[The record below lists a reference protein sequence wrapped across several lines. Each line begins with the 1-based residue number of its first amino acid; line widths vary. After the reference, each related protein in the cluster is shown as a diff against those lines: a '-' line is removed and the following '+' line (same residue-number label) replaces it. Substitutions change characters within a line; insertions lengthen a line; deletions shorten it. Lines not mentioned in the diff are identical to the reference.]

1 MLPTLL
7 SPETS
12 GYHGK
17 VMKLDEAKALL
28 SIEKD
33 ISLTNLERSATAAA
47 PVSGIVS
54 SEPSA

>member
-33 ISLTNLERSATAAA
+33 ISLTNLERSATAAGYVNQSVQ
-47 PVSGIVS
+47 PR
-54 SEPSA
+54 P